1 MLVPNTFQVVQ
12 KQCNQ
17 PLKETVASLVGDEGL
32 PFVRDEGRAGW
43 RIILV
48 ADRKQYEA
56 AGWKVQ
62 GIAADDARQ
71 RPMLK
76 VSPLPKKPAKP
87 DFFDDSQTYT
97 EFGHRVLQILE
108 EGVRLGISR
117 EHVKVLATRAV
128 AAF

>member
-1 MLVPNTFQVVQ
+1 MLAPNTYQVVQ

-17 PLKETVASLVGDEGL
+17 PLRDTVASLVGDEGL
-32 PFVRDEGRAGW
+32 PFVRDEGRPGW
-43 RIILV
+43 RIILA

-62 GIAADDARQ
+62 GIAADEARQ

-76 VSPLPKKPAKP
+76 VSPPHKQIPKP
-87 DFFDDSQTYT
+87 DFFDDSQTYN
-97 EFGHRVLQILE
+97 EFCHKIVAILE
-108 EGVRLGISR
+108 EGLRLGISR
-117 EHVKVLATRAV
+117 EHVKILAGRAV